1 MASEMDQ
8 VYDDTHRGGN
18 YSFADESDQDCLM
31 MENDESVPMQVYI
44 QHWTALI
51 LFPILLLQGIVGNL
65 LSLPVLKS
73 ISKSSWSTVTYLI
86 IVAATDLIILLVH
99 CGDDWYVSITQVRLS
114 ERLINFSDAVCRTY
128 SFLFAFTTHLN
139 PWLYVAISVETLIA
153 TRWPKETYAMCTV
166 ERAKYVMMLITIL
179 LVCLDINHFWT
190 MGIPKPG
197 YGCRYT
203 EEFSESFRDWIWPA
217 LGNVVEHG
225 LPLVFVSVCFSLT
238 ACTLLRRSSEE
249 QKRMEDDMKKYILE
263 LSTLKDFRS
272 ICLVVCFV
280 FMCLAATK
288 VSFSIID
295 LLVNRSYIQ
304 LNCRSQIQYDKVRA
318 VMTTVKKSLTYI
330 FYCTKIYLYLSFSG
344 TFRSKVKNTFLSVI
358 WKLRKL
364 AKSKSCCGQQ
374 WTPIALNE
382 NRDSESGLHL
392 GRLSQATDSA
402 EGSDP
407 ATKNLRE
414 NPNSSRTRDQHQDQL
429 TSQSLSSDASTIP
442 RASPSY
448 EDVVNFNGSKSI
460 STQDNAKL

>member
-1 MASEMDQ
+1 M
-8 VYDDTHRGGN
+8 
-18 YSFADESDQDCLM
+18 
-31 MENDESVPMQVYI
+31 
-44 QHWTALI
+44 
-51 LFPILLLQGIVGNL
+51 
-65 LSLPVLKS
+65 
-73 ISKSSWSTVTYLI
+73 
-86 IVAATDLIILLVH
+86 
-99 CGDDWYVSITQVRLS
+99 
-114 ERLINFSDAVCRTY
+114 
-128 SFLFAFTTHLN
+128 
-139 PWLYVAISVETLIA
+139 
-153 TRWPKETYAMCTV
+153 
-166 ERAKYVMMLITIL
+166 
-179 LVCLDINHFWT
+179 
-190 MGIPKPG
+190 
-197 YGCRYT
+197 
-203 EEFSESFRDWIWPA
+203 
-217 LGNVVEHG
+217 VEHG

-358 WKLRKL
+358 WKMRKL

-402 EGSDP
+402 EGSGDP

-429 TSQSLSSDASTIP
+429 TSQSLSSDTSTIP

-460 STQDNAKL
+460 LTHTQDNAKL